1 MRSIVTTLAL
11 LVLSQAASAATLHVP
26 ADYPTIGS
34 ATALAVS
41 GDTVLVAAGTYHERF
56 TLGPG
61 QGGVKIYSESG
72 PAVTIIDGGYTGS
85 VVSMTQVGLGT
96 ELVGFTIMHGG
107 HSPRLATD
115 FGAGMNLDRSS
126 PKIVNDIISQNS
138 SFSGAVYSTQGSPVI
153 TACVFDG
160 NKGSGGVGIY
170 VGSGSATIHG
180 DTFTNNQAEAG
191 GAIYVDWDASADIAE
206 CVFRDNQVGMTGGGI
221 YAHGLVVITNN
232 QFFTNSAS
240 DAGGGVY
247 LSTTTSSVVRGN
259 LFQQN
264 SAVNTGGGL
273 DMDHCTSALVEK
285 NQFLRNLGG
294 GAAVYLLRSTTTIR
308 ENLIQDNEC
317 PHGTGGGIYV
327 DRFSSASIIKNEIL
341 RNHAVAWGGGI
352 TVWLSTAV
360 ITNNTLALNRGDM
373 GGGNIYLRRGSSV
386 TIQQNICSLSPNDGI
401 DNDLIDGDNT
411 YTFSCN
417 DVSNNAGGNYTGLA
431 DPTGK
436 SGNISSDPLFCDL
449 QALDVHLSMASPCAA
464 AHAPAGCGLMG
475 ALDVGCAGPVPV
487 EPTTWGGLKARYR

>member
-34 ATALAVS
+34 ATAIAVS

-61 QGGVKIYSESG
+61 QDGVKIHSESG
-72 PAVTIIDGGYTGS
+72 PAVTIIDGGYSGS
-85 VVSMTQVGLGT
+85 VVSMTLVGLGT
-96 ELVGFTIMHGG
+96 ELVGFTITHGG
-107 HSPRLATD
+107 HSPRLASD
-115 FGAGMNLDRSS
+115 FGAGINLDRSS
-126 PKIVNDIISQNS
+126 PKIDNDIISQNS
-138 SFSGAVYSTQGSPVI
+138 SFSGAVYSSQGSPTI
-153 TACVFDG
+153 TACVFNG

-170 VGSGSATIHG
+170 VSSGSANIHG

-191 GAIYVDWDASADIAE
+191 AGIIVDWDASADIAE
-206 CVFRDNQVGMTGGGI
+206 CVFRDNQVEMTGGGI

-232 QFFTNSAS
+232 QFLNNSAS

-273 DMDHCTSALVEK
+273 DIDHCTSALVEK

-294 GAAVYLLRSTTTIR
+294 GAAIYLLRSTSTIR

-327 DRFSSASIIKNEIL
+327 DRFSSPSIIKNEIL
-341 RNHAVAWGGGI
+341 RNHAVAWGGG
-352 TVWLSTAV
+352 S
-360 ITNNTLALNRGDM
+360 
-373 GGGNIYLRRGSSV
+373 GGNIYLRRGSSV

-464 AHAPAGCGLMG
+464 AHAPAGCGLIG
-475 ALDVGCAGPVPV
+475 ALDVGCAGPVRT
-487 EPTTWGGLKARYR
+487 ETTTWGGLKARYR